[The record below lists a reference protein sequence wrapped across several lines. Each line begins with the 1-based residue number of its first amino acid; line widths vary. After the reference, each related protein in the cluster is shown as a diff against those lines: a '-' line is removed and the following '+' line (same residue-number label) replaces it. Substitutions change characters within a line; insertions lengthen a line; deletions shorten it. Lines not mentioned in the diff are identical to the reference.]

1 MEEEERCEEAFDGN
15 HEGNEALPE
24 LKFRET
30 QKLKLTKFLTRAE
43 KKFSA
48 SETFHLAED
57 FSPRAA
63 IFKISQKAPKIFIL
77 TGCGSCTHIDEL
89 YSK

>member
-24 LKFRET
+24 LKFRESKENS
-30 QKLKLTKFLTRAE
+30 QKLTARGEE
-43 KKFSA
+43 KIFS
-48 SETFHLAED
+48 SETFHLAGD
-57 FSPRAA
+57 FSPCAA
-63 IFKISQKAPKIFIL
+63 IFKNLESFKRKFFVL